1 MVNTGLR
8 GTSVQ
13 CGATNWASSGKG
25 TWLLTA
31 GHQSCARTSANQH
44 RATRNLRGLVMPS
57 GTVWVVSVPWGN
69 VHMSGS
75 RDVARAGGWS
85 RDLFW
90 RNDFSE
96 GVLWALLI
104 RFLRED
110 EGVLSQSLLLGCQH
124 SHRYLENLSPALAVQ
139 RRVSAVHTS
148 AQLCAPVML
157 CLFNFLNSCFVLFY
171 PNRLQQQWL
180 KNSMQ
185 KAWTLR

>member
-1 MVNTGLR
+1 MVNIGLR

-13 CGATNWASSGKG
+13 CGATDWASSGKG

-31 GHQSCARTSANQH
+31 GHQSCARTSANRH

-110 EGVLSQSLLLGCQH
+110 EGVLSQSLLLGCHH
-124 SHRYLENLSPALAVQ
+124 SHRYLENLSPAFRLSKEESLQCTHLSSCVLQ
-139 RRVSAVHTS
+139 WCSASLT
-148 AQLCAPVML
+148 
-157 CLFNFLNSCFVLFY
+157 F
-171 PNRLQQQWL
+171 
-180 KNSMQ
+180 
-185 KAWTLR
+185 

>member
-31 GHQSCARTSANQH
+31 GHQSCARTSANRH

-57 GTVWVVSVPWGN
+57 GTVWVVSVSWGN

-110 EGVLSQSLLLGCQH
+110 EGVLSQSLLLGCHH
-124 SHRYLENLSPALAVQ
+124 SHRYLENLSPAFRLSKEESLQCTHLSSCVLQ
-139 RRVSAVHTS
+139 WCSASLT
-148 AQLCAPVML
+148 
-157 CLFNFLNSCFVLFY
+157 F
-171 PNRLQQQWL
+171 
-180 KNSMQ
+180 
-185 KAWTLR
+185 